1 MYQALYRKWRPRT
14 FDDVVGQSHIT
25 DTLKRQVETGRLSHA
40 YLFTGTRGTGKT
52 TCAKILS
59 RAVNCEHPVNGNP
72 CNQCPSCLG
81 IENGSILDVLELDA
95 ASNNGVDQVRA
106 LREEA
111 VYTPAAVRKRVY
123 IVDEVHMLSTA
134 AFNALLKILEEP
146 PEHLMFILA
155 TTELHTVP
163 ATIKSRCQQF
173 AFKRI
178 LPGDIAARLAYVAR
192 QEGMELRGEGANL
205 LARLAD
211 GGMRDAL
218 SLLDQCATPDGPIG
232 EQEVL
237 DALGLAGNLETARL
251 LEQIGGGDTA
261 SALETLA
268 RLYGAG
274 KEMGSLLGE
283 LSALV
288 RDLLVRKTA
297 PKGGAA
303 LLTGGYDEN
312 TMRKLSNLFQTP
324 RLVQMLGILQTTL
337 ADLSRSGNRRTDT
350 ELCLIRLCDPA
361 LDESLAG
368 LNARL
373 SRVEELLAGG
383 VPATC
388 AVPPAPQKRTQRQP
402 LQQQPEDLP
411 PWEEER
417 PPLPEEPGEPVGYE
431 PEPPVQTVPPVQAP
445 RSERPEASVQ
455 PTPERQASAPAD
467 LWPGLVTALRGKFP
481 AVYPFLSNPSA
492 VQGVLDAGTLTL
504 WVDNLFTQNMVGT
517 PAVLEAL
524 AKLAGAQ
531 TGGAVRCV
539 VKVGA
544 PPKQAPAVSGAGEQE
559 HDNLEDLLALGQ
571 QFDNIIIQ
579 E

>member
-155 TTELHTVP
+155 TTELHKVP

-237 DALGLAGNLETARL
+237 DALGLAGNLETACL

-261 SALETLA
+261 AALETLA

-324 RLVQMLGILQTTL
+324 RLVQMLSILQTTL
-337 ADLSRSGNRRTDT
+337 AELSRSGNRRTDT

-388 AVPPAPQKRTQRQP
+388 AVPPAQQKRTQRP
-402 LQQQPEDLP
+402 IQQQPEDLP

-431 PEPPVQTVPPVQAP
+431 PEPPVQTIPPVQAP
-445 RSERPEASVQ
+445 RSARPEASVQ
-455 PTPERQASAPAD
+455 PAPERQASAPAD

-504 WVDNLFTQNMVGT
+504 WVDNPFTQNMVGT

-544 PPKQAPAVSGAGEQE
+544 PPKQAPAVSDAGEQE